1 MPSMGAA
8 TTAKLKHAAR
18 EALDSV
24 AKGAAKSAVG
34 DETASADATGSTAR
48 RRRKRPIL
56 VQMETANLIPE
67 RDLGSMPIL
76 QAERLGIDFGGL
88 TAVDNFSIA
97 LGRTE
102 ISGIIGP
109 NGAGKTTIFN
119 LLTNVYRPTRGT
131 VLLDG

>member
-76 QAERLGIDFGGL
+76 RQSAWASTL
-88 TAVDNFSIA
+88 
-97 LGRTE
+97 
-102 ISGIIGP
+102 
-109 NGAGKTTIFN
+109 AG
-119 LLTNVYRPTRGT
+119 
-131 VLLDG
+131 